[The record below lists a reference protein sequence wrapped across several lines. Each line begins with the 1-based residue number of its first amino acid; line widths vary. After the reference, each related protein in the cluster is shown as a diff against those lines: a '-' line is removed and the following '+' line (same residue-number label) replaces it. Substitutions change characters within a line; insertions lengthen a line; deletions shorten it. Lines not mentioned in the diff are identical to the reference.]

1 MSLLHWVWLGLAI
14 RPGSPLM
21 DQILNEF
28 PDPEEFFLSG
38 KKGLLKAG
46 ITDQGESFRILGT
59 TLDMAKE
66 AIDSAEKYGAKII
79 TRDMYSYPVTL
90 RTIESA
96 PAVLYV
102 LGDEKCL
109 NEQPVIG
116 VVGTKHI
123 TDYGRKMTEII
134 SSGLAVSGATVISGM
149 SKGID
154 AEAHKACIRNGGRT
168 IAVQGC
174 GICNTYPSELRE
186 LKELIAANGAV
197 VSEFAP
203 DSDAHGSFFTVKN
216 RIISGISLGVCV
228 VEAAAKSG
236 TSSTASSALKQGRK
250 VFAVPS
256 DVLRST
262 SPGTFR
268 LLKQGAIPV
277 ANALDILSE
286 FKSDYPFLID
296 PSLPVSKYTFAQ
308 ENGNGYKHEK
318 ISKKEIPDGVS
329 ENAAKIYNL
338 VENNPIFA
346 DELSQKAGLSAQDAA
361 AAFTELELYGLVKP
375 IVGRRFVTA

>member
-1 MSLLHWVWLGLAI
+1 MSLVHWVWLGLAV
-14 RPGSPLM
+14 RPGSPAM
-21 DQILNEF
+21 DRILSDF

-38 KKGLLKAG
+38 KKGIDKIGLN
-46 ITDQGESFRILGT
+46 DQSESIRILGT
-59 TLDMAKE
+59 TLDMANE
-66 AIDSAEKYGAKII
+66 AMESAEKYGAKII
-79 TRDMYSYPVTL
+79 SRDMFSYPVTL
-90 RTIESA
+90 RSIESA

-134 SSGLAVSGATVISGM
+134 SSGLALSNATVISGL

-174 GICNTYPSELRE
+174 GICNTYPYDLRE

-197 VSEFAP
+197 ISEFAP
-203 DSDAHGSFFTVKN
+203 DSEAHGSYFTVKN
-216 RIISGISLGVCV
+216 RIISGLSLGICV
-228 VEAAAKSG
+228 IEAAAKSG
-236 TSSTASSALKQGRK
+236 TSSIATTALAQGRK

-296 PSLPVSKYTFAQ
+296 PKLPVSKYTYPESSGF
-308 ENGNGYKHEK
+308 KHEK
-318 ISKKEIPDGVS
+318 ITKKEIPDGVS